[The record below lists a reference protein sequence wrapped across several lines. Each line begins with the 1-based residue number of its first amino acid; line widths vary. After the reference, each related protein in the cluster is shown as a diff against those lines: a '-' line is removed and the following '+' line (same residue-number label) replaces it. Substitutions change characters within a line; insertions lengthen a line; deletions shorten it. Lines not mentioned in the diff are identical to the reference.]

1 MRFLQRVTKNI
12 VRSEKQGIIMAD
24 KSAIEAIHKL
34 SVENDKLR
42 AENRDLLKYRHE
54 KEANHLTPRR
64 KFFGK
69 AVGFYRNNP
78 DGTKTLIDYRSRA
91 TFDK

>member
-1 MRFLQRVTKNI
+1 MRFLQWVTKNI

-42 AENRDLLKYRHE
+42 AEVEML
-54 KEANHLTPRR
+54 R
-64 KFFGK
+64 KRSEPVRKTYCVAGLY
-69 AVGFYRNNP
+69 VSRP
-78 DGTKTLIDYRSRA
+78 DGTVTRIGQSCTNCYK
-91 TFDK
+91 